1 MLTERGFH
9 FFAKV
14 GLLILSIYIW
24 VRPLFFGY
32 HEPFF
37 FDVIQF
43 TFLFVDI
50 VLLAGY
56 IASLKPRKMKLFFIV
71 PFLMFFY
78 PLFHNQLKSE
88 AEIIFFNSR
97 KIELKEIVSE
107 VNFNPEFEITADLE
121 NKLKKNN
128 IYNIEI
134 DSNYIAFSV
143 NSIIDNTDGFVFVKS
158 GEVPKGMFE
167 GNLVYK
173 EKIENEENWYSF
185 STR

>member
-9 FFAKV
+9 FFAKI
-14 GLLILSIYIW
+14 GLLIFSIYIW

-32 HEPFF
+32 HESFF

-43 TFLFVDI
+43 TLLFVNI

-56 IASLKPRKMKLFFIV
+56 IVSLKPRKMKLFFTL

-78 PLFHNQLKSE
+78 PLFHNQLRNE
-88 AEIIFFNSR
+88 AEIIFFNCR
-97 KIELKEIVSE
+97 KAQLDEIVSE
-107 VNFNPEFEITADLE
+107 VNFNPKFEITADLE
-121 NKLKKNN
+121 NKLKKNS
-128 IYNIEI
+128 IHNIEI

-143 NSIIDNTDGFVFVKS
+143 NSMLDNSDGFVFVKS
-158 GEVPKGMFE
+158 GKVPKAMFE